1 MSWLQT
7 WLTKKSKSSA
17 EGMPRQNI
25 PTDTRGRANFLG
37 TVEARRIIKETV
49 SVYRNLKKNKKQKA
63 KQKKN
68 HRACDRALWLAPGAS
83 LINSNVTLKLNLVT
97 WGQGAAVQTP

>member
-1 MSWLQT
+1 
-7 WLTKKSKSSA
+7 
-17 EGMPRQNI
+17 MPRQNI

-63 KQKKN
+63 KQKKKP
-68 HRACDRALWLAPGAS
+68 PG
-83 LINSNVTLKLNLVT
+83 L
-97 WGQGAAVQTP
+97 

>member
-1 MSWLQT
+1 
-7 WLTKKSKSSA
+7 
-17 EGMPRQNI
+17 MPRQNI

-63 KQKKN
+63 KQKKTTGPVTVL
-68 HRACDRALWLAPGAS
+68 CDWP
-83 LINSNVTLKLNLVT
+83 
-97 WGQGAAVQTP
+97 QGPVS

>member
-1 MSWLQT
+1 
-7 WLTKKSKSSA
+7 
-17 EGMPRQNI
+17 MPRQNI

-49 SVYRNLKKNKKQKA
+49 SVYRNLKKKNKKQKA

-68 HRACDRALWLAPGAS
+68 HRVCDRAL
-83 LINSNVTLKLNLVT
+83 
-97 WGQGAAVQTP
+97 